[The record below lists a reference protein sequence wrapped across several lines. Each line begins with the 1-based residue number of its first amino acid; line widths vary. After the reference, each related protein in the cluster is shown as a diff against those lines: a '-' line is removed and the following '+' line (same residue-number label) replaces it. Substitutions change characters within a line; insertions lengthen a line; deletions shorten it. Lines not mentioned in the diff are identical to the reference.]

1 MTGIILP
8 ESLESIGDRV
18 FRETSLTSVFVEWM
32 DAYDI
37 PDLKENQ
44 FPYERCDL
52 YIPYGKKLY
61 GEKEYWKSFNSIIEP
76 HLHIENTDNTVEDR
90 YLKDGD
96 VLTLSDDIIQIVT
109 QGTVSDSDLTYT
121 RDFTNADKW
130 QGWYVPF
137 DVPVED
143 MAQAG
148 LDVAEIYGILLDNSG
163 NTVLAFLKMNAGTV
177 KANTPYVVRPKT
189 MGRVTLTTETTL
201 RPTSDTEFTIDSAKD
216 TYTIGGIYKYT
227 TTPGDWYAINKNG
240 LFQKMGTGVSLRPL
254 RIRMTIEPRDDNPY
268 TQPDVTKSAVNMM
281 VISRGRFIP
290 LAGRTT

>member
-1 MTGIILP
+1 
-8 ESLESIGDRV
+8 
-18 FRETSLTSVFVEWM
+18 M

-52 YIPYGKKLY
+52 YIPYGTKKLY

-109 QGTVSDSDLTYT
+109 QGTVSDIDLTYT

-137 DVPVED
+137 DVPLAN

-148 LDVAEIYGILLDNSG
+148 LEVAEIYGILLDNSG

-281 VISRGRFIP
+281 VISRGQIYTVGGKNY
-290 LAGRTT
+290 LIQ